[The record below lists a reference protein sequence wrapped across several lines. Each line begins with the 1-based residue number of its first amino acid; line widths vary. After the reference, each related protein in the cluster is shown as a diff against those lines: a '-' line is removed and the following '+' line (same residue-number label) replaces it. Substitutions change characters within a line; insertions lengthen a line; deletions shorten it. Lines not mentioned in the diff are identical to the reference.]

1 MNLRLLA
8 AVASAA
14 ALPLGVCRADG
25 SFTPDDVHLWVGAG
39 TNRMVLVIDW
49 NHDRSV
55 SSKAWG
61 YRWNGPAPDLATV
74 LRRVALED
82 HRLSVFCSDGCV
94 KALAYDADDDGG
106 VFDPESKT
114 QTDEDDFFAVD
125 GWTLR
130 HGNSGERFADVV
142 WNPVPADPAI
152 YHPANGA
159 WAVLLRGEGA
169 ASEPIP
175 ADTPYGFAVVASD
188 VVPGP
193 YGNVEAALG
202 RPATLN
208 PGWDAFPATPIVPC
222 SPAWE
227 ASALVTLE
235 TASDEDVGGSITI
248 AFDHP
253 VRDDPANPFGL
264 DFIVFGNAFHTL
276 GGSEFWTG
284 TEDPATVRFA
294 SDTLAAEPG
303 LVEVSQ
309 DGETWFAFSDGPW
322 ADGFAPTISHL
333 YDTNAPDASLFGDYA
348 VTNRW
353 WGELAD
359 ATKPVDPALSSA
371 DFFGHSLAECVRL
384 YNGSAGGTGFD
395 IADFD
400 LPVDAQGRKW
410 IRFVRITTREP
421 GDETDIDAVSD
432 VAPAPAFDNWVR
444 RHYDAERVP
453 DIRASTRGPNGRT
466 ALECAARNLAPGE
479 EPTADFAVT
488 SFSFESGW
496 PVLDAGLAEVPDLA
510 WLECAA
516 APTGP
521 WTHVLP
527 VWHGTRLW
535 VPTNAPGSFFRVVL
549 RHD

>member
-8 AVASAA
+8 AVASAT
-14 ALPLGVCRADG
+14 ALPLGACRAEE
-25 SFTPDDVHLWVGAG
+25 SFAATDVHLWVGEG
-39 TNRMVLVIDW
+39 TNRMVLVLDW
-49 NHDRSV
+49 NDGRPGA
-55 SSKAWG
+55 SKAWG
-61 YRWNGPAPDLATV
+61 YRWDGPATNLATI
-74 LRRVALED
+74 LSRVARED
-82 HRLSVFCSDGCV
+82 PRLSVFLSDDGV
-94 KALAYDADDDGG
+94 RGLAYDADDDGG
-106 VFDPESKT
+106 VFDPASST
-114 QTDEDDFFAVD
+114 RTDEDDFFAVD
-125 GWTLR
+125 GWILR
-130 HGNSGERFADVV
+130 HGESGTRFADIV
-142 WNPVPADPAI
+142 WASESADPALFR
-152 YHPANGA
+152 PANGD
-159 WAVLLRGEGA
+159 WILLRRGEGA
-169 ASEPIP
+169 PAEPVP
-175 ADTPYGFAVVASD
+175 AETPYGFEVVASD
-188 VVPGP
+188 VAPGA

-294 SDTLAAEPG
+294 SAALAAEPG

-309 DGETWFAFSDGPW
+309 DGETWFAFSEGPW

-333 YDTNAPDASLFGDYA
+333 YDTNAPDASLFGDYP

-353 WGELAD
+353 WGGLAD
-359 ATKPVDPALSSA
+359 ATKPIDPSLSSA
-371 DFFGHSLAECVRL
+371 DFLGRSLAECVRL

-395 IADFD
+395 ISGFE
-400 LPVDAQGRKW
+400 LPTDARGLKW
-410 IRFVRITTREP
+410 IRFVRITTCEP
-421 GDETDIDAVSD
+421 GDETEIDAVSD
-432 VAPAPAFDNWVR
+432 VAPAPALDNWVR
-444 RHYDAERVP
+444 AHFNAERVP
-453 DIRASTRGPNGRT
+453 DVRASDRCPNGRT
-466 ALECAARNLAPGE
+466 ALECAARGLAPDE
-479 EPTADFAVT
+479 EAGAFGIA
-488 SFSFESGW
+488 SFSVEAGH
-496 PVLDAGLAEVPDLA
+496 PVLEADLVEAPDLA
-510 WLECAA
+510 WLECAP

-521 WTHVLP
+521 WTRVLP
-527 VWHGTRLW
+527 DWHGTSLW
-535 VPTNAPGSFFRVVL
+535 VPTNAPGSFFRLVL